1 MGVLNYFW
9 SDPGRRFMGVLDYFF
24 GAVVSFTTNQCRFSV
39 AQDGDCIQS
48 MGIKKTRP
56 PKGTGCFCPG
66 GETGKHRGLSLP
78 RPL

>member
-1 MGVLNYFW
+1 
-9 SDPGRRFMGVLDYFF
+9 MGVLDYLPEF
-24 GAVVSFTTNQCRFSV
+24 GADYFFVSFTTNQCRFSV